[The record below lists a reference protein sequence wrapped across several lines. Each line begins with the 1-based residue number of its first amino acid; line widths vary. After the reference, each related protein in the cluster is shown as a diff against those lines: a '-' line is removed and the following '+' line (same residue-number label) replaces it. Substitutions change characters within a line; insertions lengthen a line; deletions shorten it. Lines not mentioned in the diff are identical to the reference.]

1 MKSKIS
7 IVIPAYN
14 EEQRLPKTLQAL
26 KTFVADERAEWEI
39 IEVLVVNDGS
49 TDQTA
54 AVVQEY
60 SRQFSLVR
68 LISLFPNQGKGA
80 AVHAGFKEST
90 GDLILVADADMATP
104 WEELFKLFP
113 STAKSDMVMG
123 SRGLVHSHI
132 ERRQHWIRQNMGKT
146 FNKILKLLVGLPYQD
161 TQCGFKLLRNDEVF
175 RSEILPRLQV
185 QRFAWD
191 VELIVLL
198 LRRNKIVTEVPIRWR
213 HQDHSHVHIVR
224 DSLEMLWTVIK
235 LKLRLR

>member
-26 KTFVADERAEWEI
+26 KSFVAEENPDWVI
-39 IEVLVVNDGS
+39 TEVLVVDDGS

-54 AVVQEY
+54 TVAQNDREG
-60 SRQFSLVR
+60 FPLVR
-68 LISLFPNQGKGA
+68 LISLSPNQGKGA
-80 AVHAGFKEST
+80 AVHAGFKEAT
-90 GDLILVADADMATP
+90 GDYILVADADMATP

-113 STAKSDMVMG
+113 STVKSDMVMG

-185 QRFAWD
+185 TRFAWD

-213 HQDHSHVHIVR
+213 HQDHSHVHIIR